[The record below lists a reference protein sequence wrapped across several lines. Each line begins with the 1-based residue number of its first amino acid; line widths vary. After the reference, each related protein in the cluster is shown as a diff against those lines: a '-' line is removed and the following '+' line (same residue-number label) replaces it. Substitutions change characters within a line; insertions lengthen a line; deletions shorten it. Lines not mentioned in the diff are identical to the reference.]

1 MQEGLTIVIPVRN
14 RAKLIE
20 RTLNSVIAGVQLPCA
35 LIIVDNGSD
44 DETFEVCRRW
54 QAAHSTLDM
63 TISVVQ
69 EERAGAAIARNT
81 GLSHVQ
87 TKWTYFFDSDDDFD
101 THFVCEVMSG
111 MAEFKASGNESDI
124 VFVPSRQ
131 EVNGTL
137 QTRAYRRPLT
147 VSVQILSAML
157 STQSMLF
164 RTQWLREIGGW
175 DEQLTTWDDWELGV
189 RVAKHTP
196 HILWLTH
203 RSFHVIHVHPDSLTG
218 DSYAS
223 RSAAILQA
231 LRQVKNDVIH
241 DFQGQ
246 RALYLR
252 TQIIAGTLSKEHSD
266 NSAFRSFALEILPSP
281 SIWLKSLGNLI
292 RFYTQIGGHGAWRVA
307 LMFIH

>member
-20 RTLNSVIAGVQLPCA
+20 RTLNDIAGSARLPRA

-44 DETFEVCRRW
+44 DETLEVCRRW
-54 QAAHSTLDM
+54 QEAHSTLDM
-63 TISVVQ
+63 TISVVE

-87 TKWTYFFDSDDDFD
+87 TEWTYFFDSDDGFD
-101 THFVCEVMSG
+101 TDFISEVTSG
-111 MAEFKASGNESDI
+111 IDNAKTSGHETDI

-147 VSVQILSAML
+147 VGVQILSAML

-164 RTQWLREIGGW
+164 RTQWLRDIGGW

-189 RVAKHTP
+189 RVAMHAP

-223 RSAAILQA
+223 RSDAILQA
-231 LRQVKNDVIH
+231 LRHVKDDVTHNIE
-241 DFQGQ
+241 GL

-252 TQIIAGTLSKEHSD
+252 TQIVAGTLRQERSD
-266 NSAFRSFALEILPSP
+266 DTAFRAFGQEILPSP
-281 SIWLKSLGNLI
+281 SLWLKCLGTFI
-292 RFYTQIGGHGAWRVA
+292 RLYTQIGGRGAWRLA

>member
-1 MQEGLTIVIPVRN
+1 MQDGLTIVIPVRN
-14 RAKLIE
+14 RSKLIE
-20 RTLNSVIAGVQLPCA
+20 RTLNGIVAGVKLPRA

-44 DETFEVCRRW
+44 DDTLEVCSRW
-54 QAAHSTLDM
+54 QAAHSALDM
-63 TISVVQ
+63 TISVV
-69 EERAGAAIARNT
+69 EEEHAGAAIARNT
-81 GLSHVQ
+81 GLSYVQ
-87 TKWTYFFDSDDDFD
+87 TEWTYFFDSDDDFD
-101 THFVCEVMSG
+101 ADFINEVISG
-111 MAEFKASGNESDI
+111 LEEHKASGHESDI

-147 VSVQILSAML
+147 VSIQILSAML

-164 RTQWLREIGGW
+164 RTQWLLDIGGW

-189 RVAKHTP
+189 RVAQHTP

-223 RSAAILQA
+223 RSAAILHA
-231 LRQVKNDVIH
+231 LRHVKDDVANDT
-241 DFQGQ
+241 QGL

-252 TQIIAGTLSKEHSD
+252 TQIVAGTLSKEQSD
-266 NSAFRSFALEILPSP
+266 DNALRAFAQEIQPSP
-281 SIWLKSLGNLI
+281 SLWLRCLGAFI
-292 RFYTQIGGHGAWRVA
+292 RLYTQIGGRGAWRIA